1 MTKIAAIL
9 ILEGITFLV
18 TFAGLFTLNH
28 FDYAP
33 WSLIL
38 PVLAG
43 ILLAPSLLIVW
54 GLVQFGVDCDNLFA
68 TIVWCALAPVAN
80 VHLYL
85 AIRKGLR
92 ILTGEFAGRS
102 TG

>member
-1 MTKIAAIL
+1 MTKITAIL

-18 TFAGLFTLNH
+18 AFAGLFTLNH
-28 FDYAP
+28 FDCAP

-54 GLVQFGVDCDNLFA
+54 GLVQFGIDCDNLFA
-68 TIVWCALAPVAN
+68 MFVWCALAPVAN

-85 AIRKGLR
+85 AVRKGLR
-92 ILTGEFAGRS
+92 SLTGRFAGRS
-102 TG
+102 TR